1 MVKGSY
7 LKLPPGGLAGRAQK
21 AVAMLEDCTVCAQ
34 ECRVNR
40 LKGELGQCRGGRLAA
55 VSSHGPHFGEED
67 VLVGTGGS
75 GTIFLTFCNLSCE
88 FCQNCEISQHGAGV
102 EVSAAAGYFSVA
114 KKAVKKMHGQVGDLI
129 LDGRGL
135 ACRGLLVRHLV
146 LPGNLA
152 RSEKVFEFLADE
164 ISQETYINIM
174 DQYYP
179 AFKAFNYPEL
189 SRRITRREYR
199 EAVAAA
205 VRAGLQR
212 IV

>member
-1 MVKGSY
+1 
-7 LKLPPGGLAGRAQK
+7 
-21 AVAMLEDCTVCAQ
+21 
-34 ECRVNR
+34 
-40 LKGELGQCRGGRLAA
+40 
-55 VSSHGPHFGEED
+55 
-67 VLVGTGGS
+67 
-75 GTIFLTFCNLSCE
+75 
-88 FCQNCEISQHGAGV
+88 
-102 EVSAAAGYFSVA
+102 
-114 KKAVKKMHGQVGDLI
+114 MHGQVGDLI

-152 RSEKVFEFLADE
+152 RSEKVFEFLAGE

-212 IV
+212 IF